1 MEAFAKWLPRP
12 TACQLAP
19 RGLPPLF
26 SSPFAGVW
34 PAARHAAPPA
44 SLGGNMQ
51 VLPNSLMHAPRTGN
65 GFARYA
71 STMRAVGVCVRRR
84 DRHRFPPPTCQVGAA
99 PRLRDSAGVV
109 HAAAWRWS
117 HRIHRGKLVAA
128 TLPVGGSGID
138 DVVPARVLDVH
149 GGPCC
154 QRCVHAAPPGHRDSS
169 NNNKN
174 SNNIITILFITGT
187 KRARLTV
194 SAWEVG
200 GASLGQ
206 LSRSSAG
213 GAARSM
219 GRTYVAD

>member
-1 MEAFAKWLPRP
+1 MADGKTIWPSPDRP
-12 TACQLAP
+12 C
-19 RGLPPLF
+19 
-26 SSPFAGVW
+26 SPANPSHVTQRPVG
-34 PAARHAAPPA
+34 PQ
-44 SLGGNMQ
+44 S
-51 VLPNSLMHAPRTGN
+51 RTSN

-84 DRHRFPPPTCQVGAA
+84 DRHRFPPPTCQVGSA
-99 PRLRDSAGVV
+99 PGLRDGAGVV
-109 HAAAWRWS
+109 HAAACRWS

-128 TLPVGGSGID
+128 TLPVGGIGID
-138 DVVPARVLDVH
+138 NVVPARVLDVH

-169 NNNKN
+169 NNNNKN
-174 SNNIITILFITGT
+174 SSSNIITILIIAGT

-194 SAWEVG
+194 LAWEVG
-200 GASLGQ
+200 GASVGQ
-206 LSRSSAG
+206 LCRSSAG